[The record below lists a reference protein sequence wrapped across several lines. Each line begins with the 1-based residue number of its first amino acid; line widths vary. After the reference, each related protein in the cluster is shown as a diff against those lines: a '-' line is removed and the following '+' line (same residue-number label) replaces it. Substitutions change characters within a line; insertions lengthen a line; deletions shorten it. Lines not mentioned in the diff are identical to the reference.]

1 MNYLGQ
7 GIVEALKLIFSFDK
21 ELYKIVYLSL
31 FVSSLS
37 TFVSSLISIPLAVF
51 LGLKSFKGN
60 KLFARILYTLMS
72 TPSVLV
78 GLVIAILLSRRGP
91 LGFLQLLYTPT
102 AMIIAQTVLVTP
114 LIMGLT
120 YNLTKN
126 RGKEIE
132 KLGITLGGNKFQII
146 LLVIKELEVDLFIN
160 IVAAFSR
167 AISEVGAVMM
177 VGGNIKGHTRVITT
191 SIAMLNSM
199 GNYTMAIALGLIL
212 LLISL
217 LINST
222 IYSFRET
229 EIRQLTLLPT
239 ILSRGNLTK

>member
-1 MNYLGQ
+1 MNYIAE
-7 GIVEALKLIFSFDK
+7 GIVHALKLIFSFDM
-21 ELYKIVYLSL
+21 ELYKIVLLSL
-31 FVSSLS
+31 IVSSLS
-37 TFVSSLISIPLAVF
+37 TIISSVISIPLAVW
-51 LGLKSFKGN
+51 LGLKHFKGER
-60 KLFARILYTLMS
+60 LFARILHTLMS

-78 GLVIAILLSRRGP
+78 GLVVSIALSRRGP
-91 LGFLQLLYTPT
+91 LGFLKLLYTPI
-102 AMIIAQTVLVTP
+102 AMIIAQTILVTP
-114 LIMGLT
+114 LTLGLT
-120 YNLTKN
+120 YNLVRN

-132 KLGITLGGNKFQII
+132 KLGITLGASPVQVIV
-146 LLVIKELEVDLFIN
+146 LVIKELELDLFIN

-191 SIAMLNSM
+191 SIAMWNSM

-229 EIRQLTLLPT
+229 EIR
-239 ILSRGNLTK
+239 

>member
-1 MNYLGQ
+1 
-7 GIVEALKLIFSFDK
+7 
-21 ELYKIVYLSL
+21 
-31 FVSSLS
+31 
-37 TFVSSLISIPLAVF
+37 
-51 LGLKSFKGN
+51 
-60 KLFARILYTLMS
+60 
-72 TPSVLV
+72 
-78 GLVIAILLSRRGP
+78 
-91 LGFLQLLYTPT
+91 
-102 AMIIAQTVLVTP
+102 MIIAQTVLVTP

-239 ILSRGNLTK
+239 ILSRGSLTK